1 MADAFIYYRL
11 EGNGTDVNATYPA
24 PTTIG
29 NRNTLVTNLIANFPA
44 QILMFT
50 IPEELIQN
58 IGMTYENNIKDAP
71 VSNPDGTRRINK
83 QDNGINFIRWT
94 YRGRFRESATDL
106 KTLVNM
112 AVRLQVEASTATN
125 SSQFGI
131 FGFYTDNTTLK
142 PFNIDP
148 TNSIGLTIKGFGL
161 NRDGMAPKVFDF
173 DVTMTFGGT
182 YVGLP

>member
-83 QDNGINFIRWT
+83 QDN
-94 YRGRFRESATDL
+94 
-106 KTLVNM
+106 
-112 AVRLQVEASTATN
+112 
-125 SSQFGI
+125 
-131 FGFYTDNTTLK
+131 
-142 PFNIDP
+142 
-148 TNSIGLTIKGFGL
+148 
-161 NRDGMAPKVFDF
+161 
-173 DVTMTFGGT
+173 
-182 YVGLP
+182 